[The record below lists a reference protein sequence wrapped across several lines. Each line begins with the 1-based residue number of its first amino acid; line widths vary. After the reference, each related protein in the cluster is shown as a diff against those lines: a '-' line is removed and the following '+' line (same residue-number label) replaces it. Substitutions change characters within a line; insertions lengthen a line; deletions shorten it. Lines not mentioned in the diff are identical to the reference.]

1 MDELTA
7 PRRSTH
13 PSQQPTRQ
21 ARNSS
26 DIPLSEYVT
35 AMAIDIPQ
43 LVLYSRVSKDLEA
56 WMEKSKTVF
65 SQAEDEAS
73 KVTPELFVEFSRADE
88 DGQAELLVSL
98 GDKYIDNV
106 LTSFQHQ
113 LNLIRTN
120 TRGLAKSDWYDWK
133 LQWVEGLRL
142 TGEKAFNALESVCSQ
157 FLRSDSS

>member
-13 PSQQPTRQ
+13 PSQQLTRQ
-21 ARNSS
+21 ARNPS
-26 DIPLSEYVT
+26 DILLSEYVT

-56 WMEKSKTVF
+56 WMEKSKIVF

-98 GDKYIDNV
+98 LGINI
-106 LTSFQHQ
+106 H
-113 LNLIRTN
+113 
-120 TRGLAKSDWYDWK
+120 
-133 LQWVEGLRL
+133 
-142 TGEKAFNALESVCSQ
+142 
-157 FLRSDSS
+157 